1 MTPMQEDRLG
11 ARTAVLIIA
20 GLCCLCVLASLSG
33 CKITYRT
40 LPECACE
47 RRDMR

>member
-20 GLCCLCVLASLSG
+20 GLCGLCVLASL
-33 CKITYRT
+33 YVR
-40 LPECACE
+40 
-47 RRDMR
+47 